1 MTRLCGWPQREPRG
15 CDGVRLSSEPDP
27 PERGIHRISKAK
39 DLIMAA
45 QNEGTLEPTTN
56 TEG

>member
-15 CDGVRLSSEPDP
+15 GDGVRLPSEPDP